1 MSSRVEFLGLDWV
14 SERHLRVT
22 FAVEPPAIPVGKLRQ
37 AAQAIRDAGVS
48 GLSSATLAWNS
59 LLVEFDPSLPDEEAA
74 TAAVRTVLSEAWAS
88 SNDEAWRAVEI
99 PACFE
104 GAFAPDVEAVAAHH
118 GIPPSSLVEAFCAA
132 PFVVRFV
139 GFCPG
144 FAYLSGLPS
153 ALETPRLSTPRVRVP
168 AGSVGIAGDQAGV
181 YPLATPGGWRLI
193 GRTPRVM
200 FDARRNPPALLSPG
214 DRVRFVPIRADEFHA
229 FLQRTERHV

>member
-1 MSSRVEFLGLDWV
+1 MSSRVESLGLDWV
-14 SERHLRVT
+14 SERHLRVL
-22 FAVEPPAIPVGKLRQ
+22 FCAESPDLPVGRLDQ
-37 AAQAIRDAGVS
+37 AARAIRDAGVA
-48 GLSSATLAWNS
+48 GLSSVTLAWNS
-59 LLVEFDPSLPDEEAA
+59 LLLEFDPATPDEDAA
-74 TAAVRTVLSEAWAS
+74 TATVRAVLSEAWAS

-104 GAFAPDVEAVAAHH
+104 GEFAPDVEAVAAYH
-118 GIPPSSLVEAFCAA
+118 GMPPSSLVEAFCAA
-132 PFVVRFV
+132 LFVVRFV

-200 FDARRNPPALLSPG
+200 FDARRNPPALLAPG

-229 FLQRTERHV
+229 FQRTGQDV

>member
-1 MSSRVEFLGLDWV
+1 MSSRVKSLGLDWV
-14 SERHLRVT
+14 SERHLRVL
-22 FAVEPPAIPVGKLRQ
+22 FCAESPDLPVGRLDQ
-37 AAQAIRDAGVS
+37 AARAIRDAGVA
-48 GLSSATLAWNS
+48 GLSSVTLAWNS
-59 LLVEFDPSLPDEEAA
+59 LLLEFDPATPDEDAA
-74 TAAVRTVLSEAWAS
+74 TATVRAVLSEAWAS

-104 GAFAPDVEAVAAHH
+104 GEFAPDVEAVAAYH
-118 GIPPSSLVEAFCAA
+118 GMPPSSLVETFCAA
-132 PFVVRFV
+132 LFVVRFV

-181 YPLATPGGWRLI
+181 YPLATPGGWWLI

-200 FDARRNPPALLSPG
+200 FDARRNPPALLAPG

-229 FLQRTERHV
+229 FQRTGQHV